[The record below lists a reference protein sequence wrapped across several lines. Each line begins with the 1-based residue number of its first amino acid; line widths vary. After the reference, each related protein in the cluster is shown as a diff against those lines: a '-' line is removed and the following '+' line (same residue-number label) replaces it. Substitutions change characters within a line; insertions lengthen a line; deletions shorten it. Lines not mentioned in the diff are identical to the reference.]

1 MADNCEVPR
10 IQDKAL
16 NDAILSNDIGF
27 DFLPF
32 IELCHRHYA
41 DEVDLTFGR
50 APTHRRTRYASR
62 NVDELSIADSFGL
75 RDGRGGGDGRS
86 TTHYQ

>member
-1 MADNCEVPR
+1 MADNYEVPR

-16 NDAILSNDIGF
+16 NDAILSNDIGL

-41 DEVDLTFGR
+41 DEVDLTFEGGPD
-50 APTHRRTRYASR
+50 APSNEIRFK
-62 NVDELSIADSFGL
+62 EC
-75 RDGRGGGDGRS
+75 
-86 TTHYQ
+86 